1 MRLLSLAFG
10 MVAFTFACSEPKKDT
25 KSSGDAQGSVGTG
38 TGTAG
43 GASNQVV
50 PNDGYF
56 TGIDGKNDYSLLIP
70 GFRTLTIADTSIAKI
85 EQIKVKLPEAT
96 VNELVEA
103 RKKSDPNFDAV
114 RFKSMLE
121 RETSAY
127 KITPLKAGRTVIK
140 SSGGRGGE
148 AGRGQRGWGKSKDID
163 LVITQFTEAQ
173 FEAGK
178 KRYETDGAG
187 TLKACKSCHE
197 KGEQGAPPHE
207 LGEIN
212 SFNDTDALAWFK
224 TGQAKGRTAKIEHKW
239 GFSSDDEE
247 KGIVAFMR
255 SKQTNDIEGL
265 TKLIMEERIA
275 NGFAGP
281 GGPRP

>member
-10 MVAFTFACSEPKKDT
+10 MVAFTFACSEPKKDK

-163 LVITQFTEAQ
+163 LVVTQFTEAQ

-197 KGEQGAPPHE
+197 KGEEGAPPHE

>member
-1 MRLLSLAFG
+1 MKHLGFLFG
-10 MVAFTFACSEPKKDT
+10 TVVLTFACSSAKKET
-25 KSSGDAQGSVGTG
+25 KASGEAQPSV
-38 TGTAG
+38 
-43 GASNQVV
+43 Q
-50 PNDGYF
+50 NDGFY
-56 TGIDGKNDYSLLIP
+56 TGFDGKNDYSLLVP
-70 GFRTLTIADTSIAKI
+70 NFRTLTVADPSVAKI

-103 RKKSDPNFDAV
+103 KRKADPSFDAV

-127 KITPLKAGRTVIK
+127 KITPLKAGRTLIK
-140 SSGGRGGE
+140 STGGRGGE
-148 AGRGQRGWGKSKDID
+148 AGRGQRGWGKSKDFD
-163 LVITQFTEAQ
+163 LVVTQYTEAQ

-178 KRYETDGAG
+178 SRYETDGAG

-212 SFNDTDALAWFK
+212 SFSDADAIAWFK

-255 SKQTNDIEGL
+255 TKQTNDIEGL

-275 NGFAGP
+275 NGFGGP
-281 GGPRP
+281 GAPPPRP